1 MIEDVVPL
9 DGNAAAG
16 PLSALFA
23 VEPTT
28 MIITCDGCGREG
40 ALATLKLYGGAMGL
54 ILRCP
59 ACDTANVRFADA
71 GTRVT
76 VDLRGTAR
84 LMVYEAGASIPGESN
99 S

>member
-16 PLSALFA
+16 PLAALFA

-40 ALATLKLYGGAMGL
+40 ALATLKLYGGPLGL
-54 ILRCP
+54 VLRCP
-59 ACDTANVRFADA
+59 ACDTVNVRFADT
-71 GTRVT
+71 GTSVAL
-76 VDLRGTAR
+76 DLRGSTR
-84 LMVYEAGASIPGESN
+84 LTVYEVEPELLGES
-99 S
+99 SR

>member
-1 MIEDVVPL
+1 MTEEAVPL

-16 PLSALFA
+16 PLAALFA

-28 MIITCDGCGREG
+28 IMITCEGCGREG

-59 ACDTANVRFADA
+59 ECDTANLRFSDA
-71 GTRVT
+71 GARAS
-76 VDLRGTAR
+76 VDLRGSSR
-84 LMVYEAGASIPGESN
+84 LTLYRAEA
-99 S
+99 

>member
-1 MIEDVVPL
+1 MTEEVVPL

-16 PLSALFA
+16 PLAALFA
-23 VEPTT
+23 VDPTT
-28 MIITCDGCGREG
+28 IMITCEGCGREG

-59 ACDTANVRFADA
+59 DCDKANLRFADT

-76 VDLRGTAR
+76 LDLRGSSELAITGSR
-84 LMVYEAGASIPGESN
+84 V
-99 S
+99 